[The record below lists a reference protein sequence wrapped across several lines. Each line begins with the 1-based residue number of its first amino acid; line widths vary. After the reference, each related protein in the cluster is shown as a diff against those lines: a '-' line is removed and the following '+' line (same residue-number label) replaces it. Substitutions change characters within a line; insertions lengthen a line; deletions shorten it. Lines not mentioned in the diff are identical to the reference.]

1 MVVSNLYDG
10 PIVSERGAGMDKQ
23 GEINDAQPDATADAD
38 AARRDFII
46 ELAKAAIVPAVVAGI
61 AASAS
66 TASAYPAG

>member
-1 MVVSNLYDG
+1 
-10 PIVSERGAGMDKQ
+10 MDKQ